1 MTVLV
6 TGAAGF
12 IGFTVSLALLDRGD
26 RVVGVDNVNDYYD
39 VKLKKAR
46 LARLGQKDGFS
57 FVRADVSNLAAMN
70 DVSRQHGPF
79 RRVVHLAAQAGVRYS
94 LENPMAYVESNLV
107 GHACILELCHHTDG
121 FEHLVYASSS
131 SVYGGG
137 AEVPFSTDDRVDR
150 PISVYAATKAADELM
165 SYTYS
170 HLYDLPQTA
179 LRYFT
184 VYGPWGRP
192 DMALYLFTD
201 AILHDRPI
209 RVFNFGDMRR
219 DFTYVDDIADGTLRA
234 LDRPPAWSGDEPPH
248 RIYNLGNNRA
258 EPLLKVIELLEQTL
272 GKRADKQL
280 EPIQPGDVRETFA
293 DISSA
298 SRELGFAPKTTVEE
312 GVVRFVEWY
321 REYHGC

>member
-1 MTVLV
+1 M
-6 TGAAGF
+6 
-12 IGFTVSLALLDRGD
+12 LDRGD

-170 HLYDLPQTA
+170 HLHDLPQTA